1 MNLCF
6 DANNTS
12 LSIGDAVICIQNGN
26 ENEGLIKDLLP
37 NNKIVLDGEND
48 VITVNASDTFYL
60 SILFIIGG
68 FRYAST

>member
-26 ENEGLIKDLLP
+26 ENERLVKDLLS
-37 NNKIVLDGEND
+37 NNKIVLDGENG

-68 FRYAST
+68 FRYASA

>member
-12 LSIGDAVICIQNGN
+12 LSIGDAVMFIQNGN
-26 ENEGLIKDLLP
+26 ENEGLVKDLLP
-37 NNKIVLDGEND
+37 NNKIVLDGENG

-60 SILFIIGG
+60 P
-68 FRYAST
+68 

>member
-12 LSIGDAVICIQNGN
+12 LSIGDAVMCIHNGN
-26 ENEGLIKDLLP
+26 ENEGLVKDLLP
-37 NNKIVLDGEND
+37 NNKIVLDGENG

-60 SILFIIGG
+60 P
-68 FRYAST
+68 